1 MKDTEEFIESTSTD
15 WAPTA
20 STISTGN
27 NGATERYKGCYK
39 IVLISFLFAL
49 QTFFERGNGILM
61 VCTLPLPTHLPQY

>member
-39 IVLISFLFAL
+39 IVLISFLFCI
-49 QTFFERGNGILM
+49 TNIL
-61 VCTLPLPTHLPQY
+61 